1 MRRWRTRLVASRSW
15 CGRRISG
22 GRRGAVAGS
31 TDVPLVGRSEEL
43 GRVLAALRRAAAGSG
58 GALLLAGEAGI
69 GKSRLAVEALALARQ
84 RGFQTLEGA
93 AYPLQADLAYAP
105 VLEALR
111 PCLAGLEPGRLAAL
125 VSGLPDLGRL
135 FAGLHLPPPEPL
147 GDASLERTR
156 LFEAVSRL
164 VERVAAERPVALL
177 VDDLHWADAASLEL
191 LHYLARGLEAR
202 RVLLLGT
209 YRLDEART
217 HPPLRALVRSL
228 QRLGLAEELP
238 VGGLGPE
245 AVATLA
251 GALLGGEPPAELL
264 GVLRERAAGTPLF
277 VSALIRGMRDT
288 GELFRSGGAWVLGS
302 GSLTAVP
309 AVVRDLVLARLERL
323 DPGDR
328 SLLELVA
335 VAGDAASPAIL
346 GRLGGPAREELD
358 EGLRRLRESG
368 LVIEE
373 PAGSELVYRAAH
385 PLITEVAYG
394 ELPETRRRRLHAGV
408 AAALEALRPGDPQL
422 LAHHYRAAAGEADPG
437 RAMDVLVAAGQQAEE
452 LHADAEAADH
462 YAAALA
468 LARADRPAMVEELLE
483 RLGHTRSRAGQFEA
497 AVAAWSEAAGWHERS
512 GDRPAAARLRGLLAL
527 AEWDRGRFDA
537 AEAQLAAGLEAVEG
551 TGADA
556 ELTDL
561 HYVRLQ
567 LLARQVDLAGLEEEA
582 LALLA
587 LAERSGARQAV
598 AASAAHLARAEVA
611 FLRGRLTVAREHGLQ
626 ALAVA
631 ERAGLSALA
640 IAAHRHLAVTAI
652 NVGDHHRAHEYA
664 FADLALARQ
673 TGSPTLELGARFVVL
688 AIDLVTDAWEGVLR
702 DADELLALCYR
713 VGYARGVATALAGR
727 AFVFA
732 HRGRT
737 EEAARCVAEA
747 WEVYGGAAAAD
758 RHIFTV
764 VEIADAA
771 AALAAGDP
779 ARART
784 LASAAVA
791 TPTSLPCLGLAV
803 LGQAQVAAGD
813 LAGALDTARRLGGL
827 GPDAPWPGACGSWV
841 EGLARAA
848 LGERGAALACL
859 RRAADRLDGLGMPFQ
874 AARARLG
881 WAEVAA
887 VVRADGDQVLAGRAD
902 AVEAARRSLA
912 AFDRLGARPSAD
924 RARRLLRDLGERPAA
939 PPRAVTGELSERELQ
954 VVRLVAAG
962 LSNVEI
968 AGRLFISPRTVTTHL
983 QHVYAR
989 LGLPSRTALTRW
1001 VLERG
1006 LAAEDT

>member
-147 GDASLERTR
+147 GDAALERTR

-164 VERVAAERPVALL
+164 VQRVAAERPVALL
-177 VDDLHWADAASLEL
+177 VDDLHWADATSLEL

-277 VSALIRGMRDT
+277 VTALIRGLRDT
-288 GELFRSGGAWVLGS
+288 GELFRSGGAWVLSGGS
-302 GSLTAVP
+302 PTAVP
-309 AVVRDLVLARLERL
+309 PVVRDLVLARLERL
-323 DPGDR
+323 DPADR
-328 SLLELVA
+328 ALLELVA
-335 VAGDAASPAIL
+335 VASDAASAAVL
-346 GRLGGPAREELD
+346 GRVGGPGAQELD

-640 IAAHRHLAVTAI
+640 IAAHRHLALTAI

-784 LASAAVA
+784 LAAAAVA
-791 TPTSLPCLGLAV
+791 TPTTLPCLGLAV

-813 LAGALDTARRLGGL
+813 LAGAL
-827 GPDAPWPGACGSWV
+827 
-841 EGLARAA
+841 
-848 LGERGAALACL
+848 
-859 RRAADRLDGLGMPFQ
+859 
-874 AARARLG
+874 
-881 WAEVAA
+881 
-887 VVRADGDQVLAGRAD
+887 
-902 AVEAARRSLA
+902 RSEEHT
-912 AFDRLGARPSAD
+912 S
-924 RARRLLRDLGERPAA
+924 
-939 PPRAVTGELSERELQ
+939 ELQ
-954 VVRLVAAG
+954 
-962 LSNVEI
+962 S
-968 AGRLFISPRTVTTHL
+968 
-983 QHVYAR
+983 
-989 LGLPSRTALTRW
+989 
-1001 VLERG
+1001 
-1006 LAAEDT
+1006 